1 MFTVRWAYK
10 RGRLLATVYGT
21 LFIIIFF
28 SFPRFLWHKLPI
40 FGKLQLCIFSMLSLN
55 VLVLSYLYFNKVG
68 LTNRY
73 QVSIVLEFFAV
84 PRFHQSQA
92 IYSSLTLNSK
102 YMLVNSYPVG
112 HVVLN
117 SGWHRM
123 CPVSTIMTTAFFI
136 Y

>member
-1 MFTVRWAYK
+1 M
-10 RGRLLATVYGT
+10 
-21 LFIIIFF
+21 
-28 SFPRFLWHKLPI
+28 LPI

-92 IYSSLTLNSK
+92 IYSSLTLNGKYVSK
-102 YMLVNSYPVG
+102 QLPYRPCSP
-112 HVVLN
+112 
-117 SGWHRM
+117 
-123 CPVSTIMTTAFFI
+123 
-136 Y
+136 